1 MSGTNDPIVTNKIVK
16 TIFSC
21 YNKSMLEKIL
31 FEWQQMSLTLAVI
44 IFFAYVFVDG
54 LYAYYTLKVV
64 DLNEYRSA
72 TSGAVIHLVLAFGVL
87 NYINNFLYIIPL
99 ALGSW
104 VGTFFLIRSERMK
117 SEQKNTT
124 V

>member
-1 MSGTNDPIVTNKIVK
+1 
-16 TIFSC
+16 
-21 YNKSMLEKIL
+21 MLEKIL
-31 FEWQQMSLTLAVI
+31 LEWNQINFALAAL

-87 NYINNFLYIIPL
+87 NYINNFLYIVPL
-99 ALGSW
+99 VLGSW
-104 VGTFFLIRSERMK
+104 VGTFFLVRSERIK
-117 SEQKNTT
+117 SEQKNKA